1 MNDNEDELVIT
12 NRDFMILVTPIFE
25 DESWT
30 GNVNIDVAY
39 PKNHDLTKETYRGID
54 FFIRMM
60 IGSLSIMQ
68 DNETLRETMYNYVAE
83 DYPDDFEDLIEDA
96 ENNNKTVKIEYG
108 DDNVINL
115 TFNSHTEG
123 SA

>member
-1 MNDNEDELVIT
+1 
-12 NRDFMILVTPIFE
+12 
-25 DESWT
+25 
-30 GNVNIDVAY
+30 
-39 PKNHDLTKETYRGID
+39 
-54 FFIRMM
+54 
-60 IGSLSIMQ
+60 MQ

-96 ENNNKTVKIEYG
+96 EKNNKTVKIEYG

-115 TFNSHTEG
+115 TFNSETEG

>member
-1 MNDNEDELVIT
+1 MNDNEDELIIT

-96 ENNNKTVKIEYG
+96 EKNNRTVKIEYG

-115 TFNSHTEG
+115 TFNSETEG

>member
-1 MNDNEDELVIT
+1 MNDNEDKLVIT

-25 DESWT
+25 DERWT

-96 ENNNKTVKIEYG
+96 EKNNKTVKIEYG

-115 TFNSHTEG
+115 TFNSETEG